1 MVLTELELYEES
13 KLMYQRVLTGRQNLL
28 GENHI
33 DTLSTLNNLAI
44 LIKREGDLDKAKSLY
59 ERVLSGY
66 EKTLGADHQYTL
78 SCQNNL
84 AVLLKQQMDLEGAE
98 KLYRKALAG
107 RQKLLG
113 LQHFETSD
121 TMNNLAVLLFDMGKN
136 LDEAE
141 DLFRLALAGRGLL
154 YQTDHPIILKTMLNL
169 ANLLKNK
176 GKLEESKNIY
186 IQILNTVE
194 TNSESN
200 YLDIISI
207 SMKLA
212 DIYIEM
218 DNNIYAQKQ
227 KETISND
234 NDNANA
240 NAENDNDNYNR
251 VNNIASSTADD
262 LSLIEYPPSPYLEEA
277 HSLYSKI
284 LAHSESHLGYDH
296 PETLSIEYNLSIV
309 ANHLGNFDE
318 GKKLYERALA
328 GFEKFL

>member
-1 MVLTELELYEES
+1 MLKVYIF
-13 KLMYQRVLTGRQNLL
+13 K
-28 GENHI
+28 
-33 DTLSTLNNLAI
+33 
-44 LIKREGDLDKAKSLY
+44 
-59 ERVLSGY
+59 GY
-66 EKTLGADHQYTL
+66 EKTLGAEHQYTL

-98 KLYRKALAG
+98 RLYRKALAG

-113 LQHFETSD
+113 CQHFETAD

-154 YQTDHPIILKTMLNL
+154 YQTDHPIILKTRLNL
-169 ANLLKNK
+169 ANLLKSK

-194 TNSESN
+194 SNSESN

-212 DIYIEM
+212 DTYIEM

-227 KETISND
+227 KEAIS
-234 NDNANA
+234 NANA
-240 NAENDNDNYNR
+240 NAN
-251 VNNIASSTADD
+251 A
-262 LSLIEYPPSPYLEEA
+262 
-277 HSLYSKI
+277 
-284 LAHSESHLGYDH
+284 
-296 PETLSIEYNLSIV
+296 
-309 ANHLGNFDE
+309 
-318 GKKLYERALA
+318 
-328 GFEKFL
+328 